1 MAELRSESI
10 SLIGAGNIAT
20 FMAMEFHKA
29 GHRVDMVWSHT
40 PGNAKKLARK
50 VNARWCRDISEIK
63 PENSILIISLTDQA
77 TVDIAQKYEF
87 RRNLVVHTAGS
98 IPMDIFSGQSED
110 YGVLYPLQTI
120 SGKEMPVNSDVPL
133 CIESN
138 TGSGLGR
145 LRLLAE
151 SISPLVHEVSSKN
164 RLLLHLAAVFACN
177 FPNYLYTIAGEIAD
191 KAGVP
196 FEIYKPLIRET
207 TENAL
212 SRGPLKSQTGPA
224 VRNDRIIIKKHLDL
238 LSFSPEYR
246 NIYSSITGS
255 IMDKYRAGDKDKK

>member
-1 MAELRSESI
+1 MAEFISESV
-10 SLIGAGNIAT
+10 SFIGAGNIAT
-20 FMAMEFHKA
+20 YLAMECYRA
-29 GHRVDMVWSHT
+29 GHQINMVWSRT
-40 PGNAKKLARK
+40 PTNAKELAVK
-50 VNARWCRDISEIK
+50 VNARWCKEIN
-63 PENSILIISLTDQA
+63 EINCDNCILIIALTDQA
-77 TVDIAQKYEF
+77 TIDIAKNNDF
-87 RRNLVVHTAGS
+87 GRSLVLHTAGS
-98 IPMDIFSGQSED
+98 IPMDVFSGHSED
-110 YGVLYPLQTI
+110 YGVLYPLQSI

-138 TGSGLGR
+138 TESGLER
-145 LRLLAE
+145 LRRLAE
-151 SISPLVHEVSSKN
+151 SISPLVYEISSEN

-177 FPNYLYTIAGEIAD
+177 FPNYLYAIAGEIAD

-212 SRGPLKSQTGPA
+212 SRGPLKAQTGPA

-246 NIYSSITGS
+246 NIYSSITRS
-255 IMDKYRAGDKDKK
+255 IMDKHWLAGKKII